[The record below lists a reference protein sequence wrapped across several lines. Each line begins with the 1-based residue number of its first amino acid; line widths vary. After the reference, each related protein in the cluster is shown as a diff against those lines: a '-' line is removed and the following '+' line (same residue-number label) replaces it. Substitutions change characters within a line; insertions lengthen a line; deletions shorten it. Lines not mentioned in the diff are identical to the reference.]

1 MMSERC
7 VIDLDIEGDL
17 ENAVRAIKETAD
29 DVEALVSS
37 TTSTSMYIVCYWIVN
52 IVSQII
58 VSVFYYI
65 FIRCTHVQ

>member
-7 VIDLDIEGDL
+7 VIDLLDIEGDL

-37 TTSTSMYIVCYWIVN
+37 TTSTSTYIVCY
-52 IVSQII
+52 
-58 VSVFYYI
+58 
-65 FIRCTHVQ
+65 